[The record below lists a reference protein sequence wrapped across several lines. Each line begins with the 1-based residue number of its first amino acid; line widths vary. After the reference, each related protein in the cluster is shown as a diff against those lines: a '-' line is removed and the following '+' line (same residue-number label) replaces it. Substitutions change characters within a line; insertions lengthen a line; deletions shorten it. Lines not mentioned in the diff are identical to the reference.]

1 MNLCYLCYEFML
13 CYVINNFNTKFFNIK
28 IKQRYLYFIYIIFYI
43 WNLLFVFLKT
53 AIVILKQ
60 IFTHYNINI
69 FNIIEN

>member
-13 CYVINNFNTKFFNIK
+13 CYVINIFNAKFFNIK